1 MVQESSMKSRVV
13 LVLLLISEA
22 SVLSVVLVLW
32 LISVVLLSL
41 QVWYWYCGQLDPPV
55 LTAPFTPGDCLIE
68 SGRKV
73 GSASNPQSGV
83 SKKYL
88 TSLSSFSYM
97 YVLSLCLIS

>member
-13 LVLLLISEA
+13 LVLLLISVV
-22 SVLSVVLVLW
+22 SVLSVVLV
-32 LISVVLLSL
+32 SL